1 MLQAKIE
8 VEFEFM
14 YDTTDVFARVLV
26 SGLKGV
32 YAIEVQYWALACIAS
47 GMISR

>member
-1 MLQAKIE
+1 MLEAKIE

-14 YDTTDVFARVLV
+14 YDTTDVFAVLI
-26 SGLKGV
+26 SRLKGV